1 MCFALSSA
9 GVFTEVSQVFPIV
22 MGAHIGTCATALLS
36 SIGTHIEARRTAF
49 SHLFFNVFTVA
60 IALAARPLI
69 MRAVTYSSDD
79 LIHQIANLHTLV
91 MTAGALLVLPFWK
104 LHAMLVRFLTPSRKK
119 PPTPS
124 HLDPKLLKMPERAI
138 LATIDELRRAVGI
151 CRKTY
156 GLLARIILLRTKPAT
171 LRQIKLNEDVINEIK
186 FHMKAYLSQ
195 LTHRQLSRRQVMLIQ
210 EVSRCMSD
218 IERIGDHLDKISDT
232 SVRREK
238 ETVARFDEDT
248 MRSLFSLYRK
258 TANILRLVRDS
269 LRPDQQDFQQAAKV
283 LLDAR
288 DDYVRASQAA
298 KDDLGDE
305 VAEHRIAPIAALFY
319 RDYLASFDRIVKHA
333 RAIALAQQKPDFR
346 IKQKKLLR
354 AEKRAT
360 TPELPAPIDRDDFL
374 HRLHMED
381 YI

>member
-1 MCFALSSA
+1 
-9 GVFTEVSQVFPIV
+9 
-22 MGAHIGTCATALLS
+22 
-36 SIGTHIEARRTAF
+36 
-49 SHLFFNVFTVA
+49 
-60 IALAARPLI
+60 
-69 MRAVTYSSDD
+69 
-79 LIHQIANLHTLV
+79 
-91 MTAGALLVLPFWK
+91 
-104 LHAMLVRFLTPSRKK
+104 
-119 PPTPS
+119 
-124 HLDPKLLKMPERAI
+124 
-138 LATIDELRRAVGI
+138 
-151 CRKTY
+151 
-156 GLLARIILLRTKPAT
+156 
-171 LRQIKLNEDVINEIK
+171 
-186 FHMKAYLSQ
+186 
-195 LTHRQLSRRQVMLIQ
+195 
-210 EVSRCMSD
+210 
-218 IERIGDHLDKISDT
+218 
-232 SVRREK
+232 
-238 ETVARFDEDT
+238 